1 MKLKKIKPELQQA
14 LVEHGLTESND
25 LQQETFSAIKSG
37 ADCVVIAPAGSG
49 KTTTIVINVIQQ
61 LVSEAEE
68 SPRAIIFAET
78 KEKVLELEALFE
90 KFGGDTP
97 LQVYGVHDRG
107 DIDYDKNYISTG
119 IDVLIGTPNKLNEM
133 FSSAGYN
140 VNRLKMFI
148 VDDANAI
155 LKARHDTKIARIS
168 DAISKTQRLIFS
180 DVVTERLEL
189 FADKIMEEPNWFEFD
204 DEDHDHV
211 SEI

>member
-1 MKLKKIKPELQQA
+1 MKLKKIKPGLQQA
-14 LVEHGLTESND
+14 LEENGLTESNE
-25 LQQETFSAIKSG
+25 LQQETFATIKSG
-37 ADCVVIAPAGSG
+37 ADCVIIAPDGRG

-204 DEDHDHV
+204 DEDHDQV